1 MLNDN
6 IIYQE
11 YYKKKGGGIKFLFIR
26 LSDDRNLMIVSL
38 KNFSDKKNPHHA

>member
-11 YYKKKGGGIKFLFIR
+11 YYKKKGGG
-26 LSDDRNLMIVSL
+26 DDRNLMIVSL